1 MPKFNFTV
9 VYEKQS
15 DGSYVVSVPALPGCN
30 TEGRTFE
37 EAQQMVAEAIRSYVG
52 SLRKHGENVPTDIFK
67 NQFVGNVEI
76 ALDKAG

>member
-1 MPKFNFTV
+1 MNKYNFTV

-15 DGSYVVSVPALPGCN
+15 DGTYVVSVPALPGCH

-37 EAQQMVAEAIRSYVG
+37 EAQTMVAEAIRSYIG
-52 SLRKHGENVPTDIFK
+52 SLRKHGEKIPTDIFK

-76 ALDKAG
+76 ALGKAV